1 VEEDYRQDYASV
13 DDHHGFSGK
22 TGLQKAVDY
31 SVKLLKTICSGYHA
45 IGLILNGNRE

>member
-31 SVKLLKTICSGYHA
+31 SVKLLKNHLQWISCYWVDF
-45 IGLILNGNRE
+45 EW